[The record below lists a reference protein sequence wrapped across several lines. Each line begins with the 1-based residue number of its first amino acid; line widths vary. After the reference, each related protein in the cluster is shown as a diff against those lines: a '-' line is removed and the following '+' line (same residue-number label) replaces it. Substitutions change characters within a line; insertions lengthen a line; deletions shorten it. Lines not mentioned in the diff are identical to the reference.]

1 MLLHTYWWEY
11 YIACLEYSIILRGF
25 ICIHD
30 FADSYFY
37 LSILTGRDS
46 PILSLYVV
54 CMCFLQWAVFGELCM
69 YSSFYPRHCTR
80 KTSVATN
87 LYTASCN
94 HIWRCCVCVCACA
107 CAGGGGA
114 FGEWSESL
122 PTSPIQLTP
131 LPLDSKRHV
140 EQFKGHILWLAC
152 DYSPKSALCI
162 LSSTYCVLLIDGS
175 HAYIHTY
182 IRVVYIL
189 MHVIGDQDKC
199 SASWEYPV

>member
-1 MLLHTYWWEY
+1 MHVWNIASYWGDLSVFMILLIRTSIYPYLLVGIHPYWVYTWC
-11 YIACLEYSIILRGF
+11 ACVSYNGRYLGSCV
-25 ICIHD
+25 CIVRSTRAIVHGKH
-30 FADSYFY
+30 
-37 LSILTGRDS
+37 LSRQI
-46 PILSLYVV
+46 
-54 CMCFLQWAVFGELCM
+54 
-69 YSSFYPRHCTR
+69 CTR
-80 KTSVATN
+80 HLV
-87 LYTASCN
+87 
-94 HIWRCCVCVCACA
+94 IIFGDVVFVFVRVRVR
-107 CAGGGGA
+107 GGGGGT